1 MTQACRASRSTPGY
15 TPGTA
20 PRCQLNLLSFTAMKP
35 IAVFFLFLI
44 LAACKPQGA
53 QTLTPKEA
61 SVIQAKFGTT
71 PAGETVDVYTLTNPD
86 GMEVR
91 IMTFG
96 GIITSLRV
104 PDVDGKL
111 GDVVLG
117 FDRLEDYLRNPA
129 FFGSI
134 IGRYANRIANGR
146 FTLDGQTYKL
156 ATNNGPNHLHGGNRG
171 FDKVV
176 WKGES
181 FKKNNLVGVILTHT
195 SPDGDEG
202 YPGTLSMRVTY
213 TLTPGNKLEV
223 DYEATTDKATPVN
236 LTQHSYF
243 NLAGDG
249 TRDVLGHRLTL
260 QASRYTPVDS
270 NLIPSGGLAT
280 VEGTPFD
287 FRMQTSI
294 GARIDQDDVQLRYG
308 NGYDHNFVIDR
319 TGEELVPAAHV
330 MEPTTGRVLEVS
342 TTEPG
347 IQLYTGNFLD
357 GTLKGKN
364 GSVYKKR
371 MGFCLET
378 QHFPDSPNKPTF
390 PNTILRPG
398 ETYRSKTVFAFSVA
412 VR

>member
-1 MTQACRASRSTPGY
+1 MTK
-15 TPGTA
+15 
-20 PRCQLNLLSFTAMKP
+20 AM
-35 IAVFFLFLI
+35 
-44 LAACKPQGA
+44 
-53 QTLTPKEA
+53 
-61 SVIQAKFGTT
+61 FGTT
-71 PAGETVDVYTLTNPD
+71 PASEVVDVYTLTNPE

-91 IMTFG
+91 VITFG

-104 PDVDGKL
+104 PDVDGRL

-117 FDRLEDYLRNPA
+117 FDKLEDYLKNPA
-129 FFGSI
+129 FFGAI

-176 WKGES
+176 WKADS
-181 FKKNNLVGVILTHT
+181 FKRNDVVGVILTHT

-202 YPGTLSMRVTY
+202 YPGTLSMQVTY

-270 NLIPSGGLAT
+270 TLIPSGGLAT

-287 FRMQTSI
+287 FRTQTSI

-319 TGEELVPAAHV
+319 TGEGLVPAAHV

-347 IQLYTGNFLD
+347 MQLYTGNFLD
-357 GTLKGKN
+357 GKLKGKN
-364 GSVYKKR
+364 GSVYQRR

-390 PNTILRPG
+390 PSTILRPG
-398 ETYRSKTVFAFSVA
+398 ETYRSKTVFAFSV
-412 VR
+412 VPR